1 MALRFRFKGAE
12 KCVYWRKCTPN
23 AAGPDEKAPDLHFPS
38 SCSYIVFKRR
48 EPSLRFQIPHSYT
61 CPYPIFIFP
70 VRDGSTFPTCVAK
83 LVVPESEDTERITAE
98 FPCSPDVTNP
108 VGGTKGFSQVIFDF
122 VTAYNHEFPLHPDV
136 EYVDTFNVGIVDAKV
151 RVVIEEP
158 GNFCGS

>member
-1 MALRFRFKGAE
+1 MLKSVFIGENVRPVLLVLMRRHQTFIFK
-12 KCVYWRKCTPN
+12 V
-23 AAGPDEKAPDLHFPS
+23 AA
-38 SCSYIVFKRR
+38 IVSKRR
-48 EPSLRFQIPHSYT
+48 EPSLRFQTPHSFT
-61 CPYPIFIFP
+61 CPYLIFIFP

-158 GNFCGS
+158 GNFYGS